1 MKTTKAY
8 LAGLGTTGI
17 LIGSVMVLMVLGTG
31 IVAFDGLPGL
41 ESSHGPLE
49 RVVVDEDLADGAADT
64 AGRKRHIS
72 GRVLAG
78 AQWYRLGSRPLV
90 ADERG
95 GAALRRTAAGRRAA
109 RRRSHGH
116 GGAQARAGTRL
127 GGGASTGNAGT
138 GGTGSL
144 PGGSRGPPRGQPG
157 PGRADGGGVP
167 LGALPD
173 LAGGTPP
180 VPPPVRYAVGGSGP
194 RSGRTSV
201 KPPGAPR
208 HAAPSGGGRRGS
220 GGGALAPLRTRR
232 PAR

>member
-31 IVAFDGLPGL
+31 IVACDGLPGL
-41 ESSHGPLE
+41 ESSHGALE

-64 AGRKRHIS
+64 AARKRHIS
-72 GRVLAG
+72 GRALPG

-116 GGAQARAGTRL
+116 GGAQARAGSRL

-157 PGRADGGGVP
+157 PGGGVR

-220 GGGALAPLRTRR
+220 GGGALAPL
-232 PAR
+232 

>member
-49 RVVVDEDLADGAADT
+49 RVVVDEDLADGATDT

-95 GAALRRTAAGRRAA
+95 GAALRRTGAGRHPPWRRREHRKRRHWRNRQPARREPRPAARAARARQGGRRRRAPRRAA
-109 RRRSHGH
+109 RPCR
-116 GGAQARAGTRL
+116 
-127 GGGASTGNAGT
+127 
-138 GGTGSL
+138 
-144 PGGSRGPPRGQPG
+144 
-157 PGRADGGGVP
+157 
-167 LGALPD
+167 
-173 LAGGTPP
+173 
-180 VPPPVRYAVGGSGP
+180 
-194 RSGRTSV
+194 
-201 KPPGAPR
+201 
-208 HAAPSGGGRRGS
+208 
-220 GGGALAPLRTRR
+220 RR
-232 PAR
+232 PARATAGQVCGGW

>member
-109 RRRSHGH
+109 RSRSHGH

-138 GGTGSL
+138 GGTG
-144 PGGSRGPPRGQPG
+144 
-157 PGRADGGGVP
+157 GVP

-173 LAGGTPP
+173 LAGGAPP
-180 VPPPVRYAVGGSGP
+180 VPPPVRYAAGGSGP
-194 RSGRTSV
+194 YPARTSV
-201 KPPGAPR
+201 RPPGAPR